1 MNIYHY
7 LNSGK
12 DICFSKREGEGQ
24 GSGKLDGTVQL
35 LHFNL
40 SNVLY

>member
-12 DICFSKREGEGQ
+12 DIYFGKREGEGQ
-24 GSGKLDGTVQL
+24 GSSKLDGTVQS
-35 LHFNL
+35 LHLNL